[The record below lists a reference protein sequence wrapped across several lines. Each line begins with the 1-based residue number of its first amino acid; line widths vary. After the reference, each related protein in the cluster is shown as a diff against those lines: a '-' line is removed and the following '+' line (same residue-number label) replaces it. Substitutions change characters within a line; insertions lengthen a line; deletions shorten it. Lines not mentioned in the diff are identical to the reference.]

1 MAFEKGIE
9 LDVAFLEADRG
20 IAENFVNPPASRRCA
35 ALAIIA
41 AYLHRTTTR
50 AEIFFRAESADAKR
64 SLPFSVRVRG
74 EETLDVLAQRVA
86 DAWHAT
92 DALEALDSQRISIH
106 SDADLRD
113 LPEFVRQLTRGARV
127 AGLELGD
134 RLVSPSVVEVF
145 GEWVRVSPDA
155 VAVCGDGVTWTYT
168 ELDARAE
175 ALATRLTAAGVDA
188 ETPVAML
195 LERSPQVIV
204 ASLAVLKAGGA
215 YVPLH
220 PSFPTERM
228 RWVAE
233 HTNTPILLTDTAMRE
248 RAAEL
253 GLPFLV
259 VDDDQPGGDRIRD
272 GQARGARDA
281 DGRHGQTA
289 TGQIDARTAES
300 RAMAGSRGDRPTDGD
315 RSRLGLDGSGN
326 GSAGGERLAYVMFT
340 SGSTGLP
347 KGVAVTH
354 ADVIALATDR
364 AWHTTAHARVLMHSP
379 HAFDASTYEIWVPL
393 LNGGRIVVAPPGILE
408 PARLAKVISQQKVTA
423 VFLTTALFN
432 LLVEECPPG
441 LEGLAEIWTGGEFVS
456 PSAMRAASDAFP
468 DTRIVHVYGPTETTT
483 FATYTPV
490 PRSIPAEAATIPIGR
505 PMDGMRAYVLDQ
517 RLRLLPPGVPGELY
531 LAGAGLARGYYAR
544 PDLTAERFI
553 ADTFGRPGER
563 MYRTGDLVRRT
574 TEGEL
579 EFIGRSDDQVK
590 IRGFRIELGEIEA
603 ALDRLPHVAQSVV
616 VAREDHTGK
625 QLVGY
630 VVPASGHRLDT
641 VQLRAELSAHL
652 PAFMIPAAM
661 VPLETLPLTGNGKID
676 RAALPAP
683 TYETSPEHAASRTP
697 TEEIL
702 AGLFAEV
709 LQLPAVGVH
718 DSFFD
723 LGGHSLLATRLISR
737 VRSVLQSE
745 LSVRD
750 LFEAPTVEALAARL
764 DDGPVRPA
772 VHSRE
777 HKSPELPLSFAQ
789 QRLWFLDQAQE
800 ASAAYNIPLAVDISG
815 PLNVTALE
823 QTLGDVVARHEP
835 LRTVFDSRQGHPYQ
849 RVLGPGQA
857 LVPWRVIETG
867 PDGLESALADAAA
880 APFALGADLPVRA
893 WLFAA
898 GPQRWTLL
906 LVIHHIAA
914 DGWSLGPLARD
925 LADAYTARCRG
936 EAPTWEPLPV
946 SFRDYV
952 LWQRELLQGE
962 LLDQQLAFWRE
973 TLRGAPEQL
982 DLPFD
987 RPRPAHPTG
996 RGGTVEFQIDPQTHT
1011 RIQSVAREHG
1021 VSAFMV
1027 IHAALVSLLHRLG
1040 AGTDIPLGSVVAGR
1054 VDEALDDLVGFFV
1067 NTLVLR
1073 VDISGNPSF
1082 RELLHRVRETDLTAY
1097 SNQDLPFDR
1106 LVQELNPARTLG
1118 VHPLTQTMLVFHS
1131 QGEPSLEL
1139 PGLKTELR
1147 QPHVGV
1153 SRFDLTFEITENT
1166 GRLEYNVDLFERRT
1180 AQELVDRLLRV
1191 LQSAIRDVDT
1201 PVGNLDVLSADERM
1215 VILESWG
1222 GTESVDQQGTFVELF
1237 QKQVARV
1244 PTETALIYG
1253 DERLSYA
1260 QLDARTDR
1268 LARHLVANGIGPEQ
1282 VVAMALPR
1290 SVEMVVAI
1298 VATLKA
1304 GGAYLPIDLA
1314 YPSERIAYM
1323 LTDAEPALVLT
1334 TSEVAAELP
1343 GQHRMILLD
1352 SPIADTRS
1360 NENRWAPPHPANPA
1374 YVIYTSG
1381 STGRPKGVVVTHAG
1395 IANLTRS
1402 QTEAF
1407 ALDSGCRVLQFAS
1420 PSFDAMFW
1428 EFCMSL
1434 LTGATLVVARAEEL
1448 LPGEALAGLIAKHAV
1463 THVTL
1468 PPSALTQLA
1477 EYDLPSVTTLVV
1489 AGESCPAEVVAAW
1502 SAGRQMINAY
1512 GPTETTVCATMSAPL
1527 SPAASPT
1534 IGGPITGMR
1543 TYVLDEWLQ
1552 PVPPGVPGEL
1562 YIAGVGLA
1570 RGYSGRP
1577 DLTAER
1583 FVADV
1588 FGGPGERM
1596 YRTGDLVRWTT
1607 EGELEFI
1614 GRSDDQVKIR
1624 GFRIELGEIEAAL
1637 DRLPRVGQSVVV
1649 AREDHAGKQLVGYVV
1664 PASGHQVDGVQL
1676 RAELAAHLPAFM
1688 VPAAVVV
1695 LEALPLTPNGK
1706 IDRGGL
1712 PAPTYSDGS
1721 HALARTVMQ
1730 EILAGLFAEVLQLPA
1745 VGMRDSFFDLGGHS
1759 LLATRLISRVRSVLR
1774 SELSV
1779 RDLFEAPTVE
1789 ALAARLDDGPV
1800 RPAVRAREHTS
1811 PELPLS
1817 FAQQRLWFLDQMQE
1831 TGAAYNIPLAV
1842 DISGPLNVTALEQAL
1857 GDVVA
1862 RHESLRTVFLARE
1875 GRPYQRVL
1883 EVDQVLMQ
1891 VIDLGSDGL
1900 EPALADAAGA
1910 PFLLDGEVP
1919 VRAWLFAT
1927 GAQRWTLLLVIH
1939 HIAAD
1944 GWSLGPLAR
1953 DLADAYAAR
1962 CRGEAPTWEP
1972 LPVSFRDYVLWQ
1984 HDLLEGEL
1992 LDKQLAFWR
2001 ETLRGA
2007 PEQLDL
2013 PFDRPRP
2020 AHPSGQGDT
2029 VEFQIDPQTHTRI
2042 QTVARE
2048 HGVSTFMVIHAALV
2062 TLLHR
2067 LGAGTDIPLG
2077 SVVAGRVDET
2087 LDDLVGFFVNTL
2099 VLRVDISGNPSFREL
2114 LHRVRETDLA
2124 AYSNQDLPFDRL
2136 VEELNPARALGIHPL
2151 AHVMLAYRTA
2161 FEADM
2166 RLNGLET
2173 RVRPVHSG
2181 TAKFDLTFE
2190 VIEHFDEDKR
2200 ADGIQGSLEFNTDL
2214 FTQHTAT
2221 ALTQRLRQIVE
2232 TVIADPDLPVDD
2244 LDILTPSEQQ
2254 QVVAAATAEP
2264 NAAKTDTSVVEVFD
2278 EWVRASPDAV
2288 AVCGDGLTWTYAELN
2303 ARAQALAS
2311 RLTATGVDAETPV
2324 AMLLER
2330 SPQVIVAS
2338 LAVLKAGGAYVP
2350 LHPSFPTERMRW
2362 VAEHTN
2368 TPILLTDT
2376 AMRERAAE
2384 LGLPLLVVDDDQ
2396 PGEDQA
2402 RDTRNADGQ
2411 TAAGQIDART
2421 AEAGLAGGSRGE
2433 RLAHVMFTSGSTGL
2447 PKGTRDTDGRDGQTT
2462 AGQIDAQ
2469 TAESRATAGSHAD
2482 RPTDGD
2488 RGRLGR
2494 YRSGNESVGGER
2506 LAYVMFTS
2514 GSTGQ
2519 PKGVAVTHADVVAL
2533 ATDRA
2538 WHTSAHTRVLMHS
2551 PHAFDASTYEIWV
2564 PLLNG
2569 GRIVVAPAG
2578 ILEPARLAQVISQ
2591 QNVTAVFLTTALFNH
2606 LVDEHPPGLEG
2617 LAEIWTGGEFVSPS
2631 AMRAAT
2637 DAFPH
2642 TQIVHVYGPTETTTF
2657 ATCIPLSRP
2666 IPAEAATIPIGRP
2679 MDGMRAYVLD
2689 QRLRLL
2695 PPGVPGE
2702 LYLAGAGLARGY
2714 YARPDQT
2721 AERFIA
2727 DTFGRPGERMY
2738 RTGDLVRWTTDG
2750 ELEFIGRSDDQV
2762 KIRGFRIELGE
2773 IEAALDRLP
2782 HVAQSAVVAREDHT
2796 GKQLVGY
2803 VVPTSEHQVDGGQ
2816 LRAELSAH
2824 LPAFMIPAAIMTL
2837 KTLPLTPNG
2846 KIDRSALPAP
2856 TYSDSDHTLARTVMQ
2871 EILAGL
2877 FAEVLQL
2884 PAVGVH
2890 DNFFDLGGH
2899 SLLATRLISRVR
2911 SVLQS
2916 ELSVRDLFE
2925 APTVEALAARLDDGP
2940 VRPAVHAREHKSPEL
2955 PLSFAQQRLWFLDQ
2969 MQETGAAYNIP
2980 LAVDIFGP
2988 LNVTALEQ
2996 ALGDVVARHEP
3007 LRTVFE
3013 SRQGHPYQR
3022 VLDVEQVRVAL
3033 QVSDPASE
3041 DLRQRLIEA
3050 ASTPFVLDQ
3059 DLPVRAWLF
3068 ATGAQRWTLL
3078 LVIHHIAADGWSLG
3092 PLARDL
3098 GEAYA
3103 ARCRGEAPEW
3113 EPLPVSY
3120 GDYVLWQREL
3130 LKGALLDQQLAFWR
3144 ETLRGAPEQ
3153 LDLPFDRPRPAH
3165 PTGRGGTV
3173 EFRIDP
3179 KTHARIQQL
3188 ARQHDV
3194 SVFMVIHA
3202 ALVTLLH
3209 RLGAGTDIPLGSVVA
3224 GRVDEALDDLVG
3236 FFVNTL
3242 VLRVDI
3248 SGTPSFREVLGR
3260 VRGTDLAAYSNQDL
3274 PFDRLVE
3281 ELNPARALGIHPL
3294 AHVMLTYRT
3303 AFEADMRLNGL
3314 ETQVRPVHS
3323 NTAKFDLTF
3332 EVVEHVNSDRQA
3344 DGFQGSLEFN
3354 TDLFTQHTA
3363 TALTQRLRQIL
3374 ESVIANPDLPIA
3386 DIGILTPGERQDIL
3400 QAAIAEPSNIH
3411 TDRSVVEV
3419 FDEWVRASPDAVA
3432 VCGDGVTWT
3441 YTELNARAQALA
3453 SRLTAAGVGA
3463 ETPVAMLLE
3472 RSPQVIVA
3480 SLAVLKAGGAYVPLH
3495 PSFPTERMRWVAE
3508 HTNTPI
3514 LLTDTAMRERA
3525 AELGLPLLVV
3535 DDDQPGED
3543 QARDTRN
3550 ADGQTAAGQIDARTA
3565 EAGLAGGSR
3574 GERLAHVMFTSGS
3587 AGLPKGTRDTDGRD
3601 GQTTAGQIGARTAES
3616 GTTADSRGDR
3626 PAYVMFTSG
3635 STGQPKGTRDAD
3647 GRDGQTAAGQI
3658 GARTAEGGATADSR
3672 GDRLAYVMFTSG
3684 STGLPKGVA
3693 VTHADVIALAT
3704 DRAWH
3709 ASAHTCVLM
3718 HSPHAFD
3725 ASTYEIW
3732 IPLLN
3737 GGRVVVAPPGI
3748 LEPARLADV
3757 ISQQNV
3763 TAVFLTT
3770 ALFNHLVDERP
3781 PGLEGLAEI
3790 WTGGEFVSP
3799 SAMRAAT
3806 DALPDTRIV
3815 HVYGPTETT
3824 TFATYTPVP
3833 RPVPAEAA
3841 TIPIGRPMDGIRA
3854 YVLDQRLQ
3862 PLPPG
3867 VPGELYLAGAGL
3879 ARGYYARP
3887 DQTAERFIADAFGQP
3902 GERMYRTGDVVR
3914 WTAEGEL
3921 EFVGRSDDQVKI
3933 RGFRIELGEI
3943 EAALDRLPH
3952 VAQSVVIARE
3962 DHTGKQ
3968 LVGYVVPASGHHL
3981 DIVQLRTELSAH
3993 LPAFMIPAAIVT
4005 LEALPLTGNGK
4016 IDRAALPAPTYQTS
4030 PEHAASRT
4038 PTEEILAGLFAEVLQ
4053 LPAVG
4058 VHDSFFDLGG
4068 HSLLA
4073 TRLISRV
4080 RDVLR
4085 VDLTV
4090 RDLFESPTVAALAE
4104 TVTTVGSDRD
4114 PLDVLL
4120 PLRTSGELPPLF
4132 CIHPGMG
4139 FAWSYVNLLGSVEG
4153 GRPLYALQA
4162 RSLTNPKL
4170 CPPSVDAMARD
4181 YVAQIRAV
4189 QPTGPYHLLG
4199 WSFGG
4204 LVAYAMATE
4213 LRRQNEEIALLAI
4226 LDSYPGSE
4234 YHIDEER
4241 VPEHEALTLIL
4252 GDLGCPVAAE
4262 DQPTMNREKFMRIVD
4277 EKVDSLRFLTPEQV
4291 SNLIDTWINNIEL
4304 VRTFDPARL
4313 DGDLLFFVATEG
4325 RTADSPTLD
4334 GWAPYVRGEI
4344 KEVQVACTHGEMMSP
4359 GPAAEIGRAVSQEIN
4374 KTNESGKGAFH
4385 GESI

>member
-1 MAFEKGIE
+1 M
-9 LDVAFLEADRG
+9 
-20 IAENFVNPPASRRCA
+20 
-35 ALAIIA
+35 
-41 AYLHRTTTR
+41 
-50 AEIFFRAESADAKR
+50 
-64 SLPFSVRVRG
+64 
-74 EETLDVLAQRVA
+74 
-86 DAWHAT
+86 
-92 DALEALDSQRISIH
+92 
-106 SDADLRD
+106 
-113 LPEFVRQLTRGARV
+113 
-127 AGLELGD
+127 
-134 RLVSPSVVEVF
+134 EVF

-155 VAVCGDGVTWTYT
+155 VAVCGDGVTWTYA
-168 ELDARAE
+168 ELNVQAE
-175 ALATRLTAAGVDA
+175 ALASRLTAAGVGS

-253 GLPFLV
+253 GLPLLMV
-259 VDDDQPGGDRIRD
+259 DDQPAEDQIRD
-272 GQARGARDA
+272 GQVRDAWDA
-281 DGRHGQTA
+281 DGRDDQATA
-289 TGQIDARTAES
+289 GQIDTRAAEIGATAGQPDARTAEGN
-300 RAMAGSRGDRPTDGD
+300 ATAGRVIARIAE
-315 RSRLGLDGSGN
+315 N
-326 GSAGGERLAYVMFT
+326 SAGGRGDRLAYVMFT
-340 SGSTGLP
+340 SGSTGQP

-354 ADVIALATDR
+354 ADVVALTTDR
-364 AWHTTAHARVLMHSP
+364 AWHSNAHTRVLMHSP

-393 LNGGRIVVAPPGILE
+393 LNGGRVIVAPAGALE
-408 PARLAKVISQQKVTA
+408 PARLAEVVSQHDVTA

-432 LLVEECPPG
+432 HLVEERPPG

-456 PSAMRAASDAFP
+456 PSAMRAASDSFP
-468 DTRIVHVYGPTETTT
+468 HTRIVHVYGPTETTT

-490 PRSIPAEAATIPIGR
+490 PRPVPAEAATISIGR

-517 RLRLLPPGVPGELY
+517 QFRLLPPGVPGELY

-553 ADTFGRPGER
+553 ADTFGPPGER
-563 MYRTGDLVRRT
+563 MYRTGDLVRWT
-574 TEGEL
+574 SDGEL

-590 IRGFRIELGEIEA
+590 IRGFRIELGEVEA
-603 ALDRLPHVAQSVV
+603 ALDRLPQVAQSVV
-616 VAREDHTGK
+616 VAREDHAGK

-630 VVPASGHRLDT
+630 VVPASGLQVDG

-652 PAFMIPAAM
+652 PAFMIPAAI
-661 VPLETLPLTGNGKID
+661 VTLKTLPLTGNGKID
-676 RAALPAP
+676 RSALPAP
-683 TYETSPEHAASRTP
+683 IYETSPEHAASRTP

-709 LQLPAVGVH
+709 LQLPTVGMR

-737 VRSVLQSE
+737 VRSVLRSE

-750 LFEAPTVEALAARL
+750 LFEAPTVETLAARL
-764 DDGPVRPA
+764 SDSPVRPA
-772 VHSRE
+772 VHARE

-823 QTLGDVVARHEP
+823 QALGDVIARHEP
-835 LRTVFDSRQGHPYQ
+835 LRTVFGSRQGHPYQ
-849 RVLGPGQA
+849 RVLGQA
-857 LVPWRVIETG
+857 LVALRMIETG
-867 PDGLESALADAAA
+867 PDRLESALADAAA
-880 APFALGADLPVRA
+880 APFVLGADLPVRA
-893 WLFAA
+893 WLFAS
-898 GPQRWTLL
+898 GSQRWTLL

-936 EAPTWEPLPV
+936 EAAEWEPLPV
-946 SFRDYV
+946 SYGDYL

-973 TLRGAPEQL
+973 TLRGTPEQL

-987 RPRPAHPTG
+987 RPRPAHLSG
-996 RGGTVEFQIDPQTHT
+996 KGGTVEFRIDPQTHT

-1027 IHAALVSLLHRLG
+1027 IHAALVTLLHRLG
-1040 AGTDIPLGSVVAGR
+1040 AGTDIPLGSAVAGR

-1082 RELLHRVRETDLTAY
+1082 RELLHRVRETDLAAY

-1106 LVQELNPARTLG
+1106 LVQELNPTRTMG
-1118 VHPLTQTMLVFHS
+1118 VHPLTQTMLVYHS
-1131 QGEPSLEL
+1131 QGQPSLEL
-1139 PGLKTELR
+1139 PSLKTELR

-1153 SRFDLTFEITENT
+1153 SRFDLTFEMTENRHPGEFT

-1180 AQELVDRLLRV
+1180 AQEMVDRLLRV

-1201 PVGNLDVLSADERM
+1201 PVGNLDVLSADERL

-1222 GTESVDQQGTFVELF
+1222 ETESVDEQSTFVELF
-1237 QKQVARV
+1237 QQQVARV
-1244 PTETALIYG
+1244 PTDTAVICG
-1253 DERLSYA
+1253 DEQLSYA
-1260 QLDARTDR
+1260 QLDARTDQ
-1268 LARHLVANGIGPEQ
+1268 LARHLIANGIGPEQ

-1314 YPSERIAYM
+1314 YPAERISYM
-1323 LTDAEPALVLT
+1323 LADAEPALVLT
-1334 TSEVAAELP
+1334 TSETAAELP
-1343 GQHRMILLD
+1343 GQHRMMLLD
-1352 SPIADTRS
+1352 SPDICSRVTDES
-1360 NENRWAPPHPANPA
+1360 RWAAPHPANPA

-1381 STGRPKGVVVTHAG
+1381 STGQPKGVVVTHAG

-1402 QTEAF
+1402 QAKAF
-1407 ALDSGCRVLQFAS
+1407 ALGSGCRVLQFAS

-1434 LTGATLVVARAEEL
+1434 LTGATLVVARTEEL
-1448 LPGEALAGLIAKHAV
+1448 LPGETLAGLVAKHAV

-1468 PPSALTQLA
+1468 PPSALTQLT

-1502 SAGRQMINAY
+1502 STGRQMINAY

-1527 SPAASPT
+1527 SSAASPG
-1534 IGGPITGMR
+1534 IGGPINGMR
-1543 TYVLDEWLQ
+1543 TYVLDERLQ
-1552 PVPPGVPGEL
+1552 PVPPSVPGEL

-1588 FGGPGERM
+1588 FGEPGERM
-1596 YRTGDLVRWTT
+1596 YRTGDVVRWTA
-1607 EGELEFI
+1607 EGELKFV

-1624 GFRIELGEIEAAL
+1624 GFRIELGEVEAAL
-1637 DRLPRVGQSVVV
+1637 DRLPHVAQSVVV

-1664 PASGHQVDGVQL
+1664 PASGLQVDGVQL
-1676 RAELAAHLPAFM
+1676 RAELSAHLPAFM

-1706 IDRGGL
+1706 IDRGAL
-1712 PAPTYSDGS
+1712 PAPTYSDSGRT
-1721 HALARTVMQ
+1721 LARTVMQ

-1789 ALAARLDDGPV
+1789 TLAARLGDGPV
-1800 RPAVRAREHTS
+1800 RPAIRAHEHAP

-1862 RHESLRTVFLARE
+1862 RHDPLRTVFLARE

-1891 VIDLGSDGL
+1891 VIDPGFDGL
-1900 EPALADAAGA
+1900 ELALADAAGA

-1927 GAQRWTLLLVIH
+1927 GAQQWTLLLVIH

-1953 DLADAYAAR
+1953 DLADAYTAR
-1962 CRGEAPTWEP
+1962 CRGEAPKWEP
-1972 LPVSFRDYVLWQ
+1972 LPVSFRDYVRWQ

-2020 AHPSGQGDT
+2020 AHPSGRGDT
-2029 VEFQIDPQTHTRI
+2029 VEFRIDPQTHTHI
-2042 QTVARE
+2042 QKVARD

-2077 SVVAGRVDET
+2077 SVVAGRVDEA

-2221 ALTQRLRQIVE
+2221 ALTQRLCQIVE
-2232 TVIADPDLPVDD
+2232 TVVADPDLPVDD
-2244 LDILTPSEQQ
+2244 LDILTPSEKQQ
-2254 QVVAAATAEP
+2254 LVAAATAEP
-2264 NAAKTDTSVVEVFD
+2264 SAAKADTSVVEVFD
-2278 EWVRASPDAV
+2278 EWVRVSPDAV
-2288 AVCGDGLTWTYAELN
+2288 AVSGAGVTWTYAELD
-2303 ARAQALAS
+2303 ARAEVLAG
-2311 RLTATGVDAETPV
+2311 RLTAAGVGAETPV

-2330 SPQVIVAS
+2330 SPQVIAAS

-2384 LGLPLLVVDDDQ
+2384 LDLPLLVVDDDQ
-2396 PGEDQA
+2396 PGEDQV
-2402 RDTRNADGQ
+2402 RDGQ
-2411 TAAGQIDART
+2411 VRDAWD
-2421 AEAGLAGGSRGE
+2421 
-2433 RLAHVMFTSGSTGL
+2433 AH
-2447 PKGTRDTDGRDGQTT
+2447 GRDGQTT
-2462 AGQIDAQ
+2462 AGQVDAR
-2469 TAESRATAGSHAD
+2469 TAESGTTAARVDARTAESGTTAARVDARTAESGTTAARVD
-2482 RPTDGD
+2482 ARTAENSAGGRGD
-2488 RGRLGR
+2488 
-2494 YRSGNESVGGER
+2494 R

-2514 GSTGQ
+2514 GSTGL

-2533 ATDRA
+2533 AIDRA
-2538 WHTSAHTRVLMHS
+2538 WDTNAHTRVLMHS

-2569 GRIVVAPAG
+2569 GRVIVAPPG
-2578 ILEPARLAQVISQ
+2578 ILEPARLAEIVSQ
-2591 QNVTAVFLTTALFNH
+2591 QKVTAVFLTTALFNH
-2606 LVDEHPPGLEG
+2606 LAEEHPPGLED

-2631 AMRAAT
+2631 AMRTAS
-2637 DAFPH
+2637 DALPH
-2642 TQIVHVYGPTETTTF
+2642 TRIVHVYGPTETTTF
-2657 ATCIPLSRP
+2657 ATYTPIPRP

-2702 LYLAGAGLARGY
+2702 LYLAGTGLARGY

-2738 RTGDLVRWTTDG
+2738 RTGDLVRWTTNG
-2750 ELEFIGRSDDQV
+2750 ELEFIGRTDDQV

-2782 HVAQSAVVAREDHT
+2782 HIAQSTVVAREDRT

-2803 VVPTSEHQVDGGQ
+2803 VIPASGHRIDGAQ

-2824 LPAFMIPAAIMTL
+2824 LPAFMVPAAIVTL

-2856 TYSDSDHTLARTVMQ
+2856 TYSDGDHTLARTVMQ

-2911 SVLQS
+2911 SVLRS

-2925 APTVEALAARLDDGP
+2925 APTVETLAARLDDGP
-2940 VRPAVHAREHKSPEL
+2940 VRPAVHAREHQSPEL

-2980 LAVDIFGP
+2980 LAVDISGP

-3022 VLDVEQVRVAL
+3022 VLGVDQVRIAL
-3033 QVSDPASE
+3033 QLSDPASE

-3068 ATGAQRWTLL
+3068 ASGSQRWTLL

-3098 GEAYA
+3098 GEAYT
-3103 ARCRGEAPEW
+3103 ARCRGEAPKW

-3130 LKGALLDQQLAFWR
+3130 LKGALLDQQLTFWR

-3165 PTGRGGTV
+3165 PTGRGDTV

-3179 KTHARIQQL
+3179 KTHAHIQQL

-3209 RLGAGTDIPLGSVVA
+3209 RLGAGTDIPVGSVVA
-3224 GRVDEALDDLVG
+3224 GRVDESLDDLVG

-3242 VLRVDI
+3242 VLRVDV
-3248 SGTPSFREVLGR
+3248 SGSPSFREILSR

-3281 ELNPARALGIHPL
+3281 DLNPARALGIHPL

-3314 ETQVRPVHS
+3314 ETRVRPVHS
-3323 NTAKFDLTF
+3323 GTAKFDLTF
-3332 EVVEHVNSDRQA
+3332 EVVEHFNSDRQA
-3344 DGFQGSLEFN
+3344 DGIQGSLEFN

-3363 TALTQRLRQIL
+3363 TTTTQRLCQIV
-3374 ESVIANPDLPIA
+3374 ETVIADPDLLIA
-3386 DIGILTPGERQDIL
+3386 DLDILTPGEQQDIL
-3400 QAAIAEPSNIH
+3400 QAAIAQPSNIH

-3419 FDEWVRASPDAVA
+3419 FDEWVRESPDAVA
-3432 VCGDGVTWT
+3432 VSGDGMTWT
-3441 YTELNARAQALA
+3441 YTELNARAEALA
-3453 SRLTAAGVGA
+3453 GRLTAAGVSA

-3472 RSPQVIVA
+3472 RSPQVIAA

-3525 AELGLPLLVV
+3525 AELDLPLLVV
-3535 DDDQPGED
+3535 DDDQDSED
-3543 QARDTRN
+3543 QVRD
-3550 ADGQTAAGQIDARTA
+3550 ASDA
-3565 EAGLAGGSR
+3565 
-3574 GERLAHVMFTSGS
+3574 
-3587 AGLPKGTRDTDGRD
+3587 DGRD
-3601 GQTTAGQIGARTAES
+3601 GQTTAGQIDARTAQS
-3616 GTTADSRGDR
+3616 GAT
-3626 PAYVMFTSG
+3626 
-3635 STGQPKGTRDAD
+3635 
-3647 GRDGQTAAGQI
+3647 AGQAD
-3658 GARTAEGGATADSR
+3658 ARTAEGDATVGGR

-3693 VTHADVIALAT
+3693 VTHADVVALAT

-3709 ASAHTCVLM
+3709 TNAHTRVLM

-3732 IPLLN
+3732 VPLLN
-3737 GGRVVVAPPGI
+3737 GGRIVVAPPGI
-3748 LEPARLADV
+3748 LEPTRLAEI
-3757 ISQQNV
+3757 ISQHDV

-3770 ALFNHLVDERP
+3770 ALFNHLADERP

-3799 SAMRAAT
+3799 SAMRTVSNAF
-3806 DALPDTRIV
+3806 PDTQIV

-3824 TFATYTPVP
+3824 TFASYTPVS
-3833 RPVPAEAA
+3833 RPIPAEAA
-3841 TIPIGRPMDGIRA
+3841 TIPIGRPMDGMRA
-3854 YVLDQRLQ
+3854 YVLDQRLRL
-3862 PLPPG
+3862 LPPG
-3867 VPGELYLAGAGL
+3867 VPGELYLAGTGL

-3887 DQTAERFIADAFGQP
+3887 DLTAERFVADTFGRP
-3902 GERMYRTGDVVR
+3902 GERMYRTGDLVR
-3914 WTAEGEL
+3914 WTTNGEL
-3921 EFVGRSDDQVKI
+3921 EFIGRTDDQVKI

-3943 EAALDRLPH
+3943 EAALDRLPDI
-3952 VAQSVVIARE
+3952 AQSVVVTRE

-3968 LVGYVVPASGHHL
+3968 LVGYVIPASGHQT
-3981 DIVQLRTELSAH
+3981 DGAQLRAELSAH

-4005 LEALPLTGNGK
+4005 LDAFPLTGNGK

-4030 PEHAASRT
+4030 PEHTASRT

-4053 LPAVG
+4053 LSAVG
-4058 VHDSFFDLGG
+4058 MHDNFFDLGG

-4085 VDLTV
+4085 ADLTV
-4090 RDLFESPTVAALAE
+4090 RDLFESPTVAALAKA
-4104 TVTTVGSDRD
+4104 VTTAGSDRN

-4139 FAWSYVNLLGSVEG
+4139 FAWSYVNLLGSVES

-4181 YVAQIRAV
+4181 YVARIRAV

-4234 YHIDEER
+4234 YHIDEEQ
-4241 VPEHEALTLIL
+4241 VPENEALTLIL
-4252 GDLGCPVAAE
+4252 GDLGCSVAE
-4262 DQPTMNREKFMRIVD
+4262 GDRPTMNREEFMRIVD

-4304 VRTFDPARL
+4304 VRTFDPARF

-4334 GWAPYVRGEI
+4334 GWAPHVAGEI
-4344 KEVQVACTHGEMMSP
+4344 KDVQVACTHGEMMSP

-4374 KTNESGKGAFH
+4374 KIRERN
-4385 GESI
+4385 